1 MERVAVH
8 HREGVQIGFFHRDQ
22 TALAAA
28 LAVYRQPL
36 GVSVSGKTSGV
47 LDQLAQRL
55 ALLQFID
62 TLALHL
68 SPYGDIAVVR
78 RHDNHIVI
86 LEQDIGF
93 VLSVDQIVVN
103 VQIGDLPAVAIN
115 LNATQRSDVVDTS
128 GRIDRIEHRSQRRQ
142 RVGPRHGDLA
152 RDIHLDAPYLA
163 QRNPNLSAHDPID
176 FRLDALLSLLDRQ
189 TGHGD
194 RTDAGNADAALGRN
208 PVLHRRLGV
217 SPYLDDHFVA
227 GAQHVVG
234 RRRNIIARGE
244 RQVPGG
250 ENLPA
255 EHRRARVDGHDSE
268 ARHRIGVRAHRVS
281 PLLRKTGTTR
291 FRTARSITVTL
302 RCGIGTAVRIA
313 ALPRIL
319 RLPVRVRANHFAA
332 LRLRRRR
339 PAASFVPFGQRGI
352 DLLLG
357 GPHGFGPLD
366 HGRRDLLRR
375 QAARVQRR
383 RENDA
388 SHEFDYP
395 VHKHIILIFLKKGKR
410 RTATPF
416 LYARADRPSGRAARP
431 AAPPT
436 AGRSR
441 KAS

>member
-1 MERVAVH
+1 MKRVTVH
-8 HREGVQIGFFHRDQ
+8 HRESVQIGLLHRDQ

-28 LAVYRQPL
+28 LAVDRQPL
-36 GVSVSGKTSGV
+36 GIGVPGKPSGI

-55 ALLQFID
+55 ALLQLID

-68 SPYGDIAVVR
+68 SPYGDVAVVR
-78 RHDNHIVI
+78 RNDNHVVV

-93 VLSVDQIVVN
+93 VLSVDQVVVH

-128 GRIDRIEHRSQRRQ
+128 GRIDCIEHRSQRRQ
-142 RVGPRHGDLA
+142 RIGPRHGDLA
-152 RDIHLDAPYLA
+152 RNIHLDAPYLA
-163 QRNPNLSAHDPID
+163 QRNPDLSAHDPVD

-281 PLLRKTGTTR
+281 PLPLLRKAG
-291 FRTARSITVTL
+291 TARSITATL
-302 RCGIGTAVRIA
+302 HSAIGTAVRIA

-319 RLPVRVRANHFAA
+319 RLPVRVRTDHLAA
-332 LRLRRRR
+332 LPLRLRRRR

>member
-1 MERVAVH
+1 M
-8 HREGVQIGFFHRDQ
+8 
-22 TALAAA
+22 L
-28 LAVYRQPL
+28 
-36 GVSVSGKTSGV
+36 
-47 LDQLAQRL
+47 
-55 ALLQFID
+55 
-62 TLALHL
+62 
-68 SPYGDIAVVR
+68 
-78 RHDNHIVI
+78 
-86 LEQDIGF
+86 
-93 VLSVDQIVVN
+93 
-103 VQIGDLPAVAIN
+103 
-115 LNATQRSDVVDTS
+115 
-128 GRIDRIEHRSQRRQ
+128 
-142 RVGPRHGDLA
+142 
-152 RDIHLDAPYLA
+152 
-163 QRNPNLSAHDPID
+163 
-176 FRLDALLSLLDRQ
+176 
-189 TGHGD
+189 
-194 RTDAGNADAALGRN
+194 ALGRN

-302 RCGIGTAVRIA
+302 RCGIETAVRIA

-410 RTATPF
+410 RIATPF